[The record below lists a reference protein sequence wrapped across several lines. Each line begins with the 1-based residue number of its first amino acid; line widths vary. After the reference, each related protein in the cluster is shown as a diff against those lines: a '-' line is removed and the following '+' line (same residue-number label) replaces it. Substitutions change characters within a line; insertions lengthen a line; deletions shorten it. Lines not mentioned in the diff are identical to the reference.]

1 MCKLVQSGINFTSF
15 ILFLQLN
22 QQSQS
27 ESEVKEDD
35 DDNDLD
41 TKHANAG
48 HCEMRESTRRKKKK
62 KRKKLSH
69 SSQSQRQSSDDVD
82 EVERSVREVNAILGD
97 TVPQPSQDKENASV
111 KSKGVKDILN
121 LECKHLNPKNELK
134 RIFGAK
140 IVQTEQ
146 R

>member
-1 MCKLVQSGINFTSF
+1 M
-15 ILFLQLN
+15 
-22 QQSQS
+22 
-27 ESEVKEDD
+27 KEDD
-35 DDNDLD
+35 DDNDPD
-41 TKHANAG
+41 SKSNPG

-62 KRKKLSH
+62 KRKKSSY

-82 EVERSVREVNAILGD
+82 EVERSIREVNAILGD
-97 TVPQPSQDKENASV
+97 TVPQPIQDKENATV
-111 KSKGVKDILN
+111 KNKEILS
-121 LECKHLNPKNELK
+121 LDCKHLNPKNELK